1 MRLPHPASAGTLRR
15 RSLSSKRLLTLSLL
29 LLLLAGTLLLAAT
42 LYGLPGTGRPASA
55 GVAPLLQSAGVP
67 LVVFSEFDHE
77 ADILWAADPLQPSRR
92 TELTRVGHAPG
103 YGIYPSLSPDG
114 AYVAF
119 TVLPPSAA
127 VRPDAAAAELRLF
140 EIATGTTTP
149 LGKGFDLSIV
159 PVWSPESDVLVVRR
173 SMAGEDGGTVELLRM
188 DLEGAETLLV
198 RETAG
203 LYPIQFSP
211 DASRFYYAAFDASG
225 TDLKSAPSRGGS
237 QQVVAHLSDG
247 IARDLSFSPDGTQL
261 AYLGE
266 TRGDGSVGYVAQV
279 LELVG
284 GNVLAPLGNAGVAQ
298 FRPVWEADG
307 ALTIGRLDVLTGG
320 GTPLRLSVEE
330 DAEAVAIPAA
340 RTTGFDVPISWSPAG
355 DMLAMRSF
363 EGVSLAEPGPSR
375 VVVAGTDG
383 TRHELSRKSDIIIA
397 GWLEVAE

>member
-127 VRPDAAAAELRLF
+127 VRPDAADAELRLF
-140 EIATGTTTP
+140 EIATGTTTR
-149 LGKGFDLSIV
+149 LGGGFDLSIV
-159 PVWSPESDVLVVRR
+159 PVWSPESDTLVVRR
-173 SMAGEDGGTVELLRM
+173 SIPGEDGSTVELLRL
-188 DLEGAETLLV
+188 DLGGAETFLV
-198 RETAG
+198 REAAA

-211 DASRFYYAAFDASG
+211 DASRFYYAAYDASG
-225 TDLKSAPSRGGS
+225 TDLRSVSSRGGDR
-237 QQVVAHLSDG
+237 QLAAHLSEG
-247 IARDLSFSPDGTQL
+247 IARDVSLSPDGTQV
-261 AYLGE
+261 AYLAE
-266 TRGDGSVGYVAQV
+266 TQSNGSVRYVAQV
-279 LELVG
+279 LELASG
-284 GNVLAPLGNAGVAQ
+284 DALAPLGNAGVAQ
-298 FRPVWEADG
+298 FRPVWEPDG
-307 ALTIGRLDVLTGG
+307 ALTIGRLDAVTGR
-320 GTPLRLSVEE
+320 GTPLRLSLEG
-330 DAEAVAIPAA
+330 DAEAIPAE
-340 RTTGFDVPISWSPAG
+340 RTTGFDIPISWSPDG
-355 DMLAMRSF
+355 NMLALRSF

-375 VVVAGTDG
+375 VVVAAPDG
-383 TRHELSRKSDIIIA
+383 TRHELSRNSDIIIA
-397 GWLEVAE
+397 GWLEVAQ